1 MYPDKLHPD
10 KLHPDI
16 NLKQY
21 TEKETSKATDIIR
34 YCNGKHTRQEIQI
47 FMDKV
52 IKGLT
57 DKERENI
64 IEILETV
71 CKKL

>member
-1 MYPDKLHPD
+1 MYPAKRY
-10 KLHPDI
+10 PDI
-16 NLKQY
+16 NFNQY
-21 TEKETSKATDIIR
+21 TDKEISKANDIIR

-57 DKERENI
+57 DREKENI